1 MPSFCS
7 ACSRTHLHVNE
18 SFFASVFG
26 TFLKIIRQLGCLTQS
41 DSVARSSGSLGTRAE
56 CDKGIYIGTQPCPP
70 VLLRPRLRRPHVPAG
85 HTCHGVAE
93 TWMPTRP
100 LHPALG
106 TASLSGTPAPG
117 TGCAA
122 SFRAVS
128 RSLPRTPRGP
138 SLHGCLSCSHGTK
151 GEKSRAHLPP
161 SSSH

>member
-70 VLLRPRLRRPHVPAG
+70 VLLRPRLRRPHVPVG

-128 RSLPRTPRGP
+128 RSLLRTPRGP
-138 SLHGCLSCSHGTK
+138 SLHGCLSCSHSTK